1 MTAPRFVGSPRTAP
15 APATAPATAPRPVPA
30 RRLALVPDPAALRR
44 RRLSRLC
51 TAVAGLAACF
61 GLFGVVG
68 VHVMLAQGQADV
80 QRLQA
85 KVQTEEARQQRLR
98 MDVATLEAP
107 TRVVATAEN
116 QLGMVS
122 PRTVI
127 SLTPATL
134 PPRP

>member
-1 MTAPRFVGSPRTAP
+1 MTAPRYAGTA
-15 APATAPATAPRPVPA
+15 APWPSPRPVPRAVPAPA
-30 RRLALVPDPAALRR
+30 RRLEIVPDARVLRT
-44 RRLSRLC
+44 RRLARLF
-51 TAVAGLAACF
+51 TAIAGLAACF

-80 QRLQA
+80 QRLQSQ
-85 KVQTEEARQQRLR
+85 VQEQEDRQQRLR

-107 TRVVATAEN
+107 TRVVATAKNE
-116 QLGMVS
+116 LGMVA
-122 PRTVI
+122 PPTVV

>member
-1 MTAPRFVGSPRTAP
+1 MTAPRYAGTAAPRP
-15 APATAPATAPRPVPA
+15 SPRPVPRAVPAPA
-30 RRLALVPDPAALRR
+30 RRLEIVPDARVLRT
-44 RRLSRLC
+44 RRLARLF
-51 TAVAGLAACF
+51 TAIAGLAACF

-80 QRLQA
+80 QRLQSQ
-85 KVQTEEARQQRLR
+85 VQEQEDRQQRLR

-107 TRVVATAEN
+107 TRVVATAKNE
-116 QLGMVS
+116 LGMVA
-122 PRTVI
+122 PPTVV